1 MSWYQGKKVFIT
13 GGSVGIGRA
22 TAVQLA
28 REGASVMVAAR
39 GQERLDEA
47 VEAMQAAG
55 GEGQV
60 FGSVVVDVTDPVA
73 VEKAAATVLETLKGL
88 DVLICNSGYAQTGI
102 TETMGLE
109 HYQKLLDVN
118 YLGHV
123 HTIRA
128 FLPHFIAQG
137 HGDISLVSS
146 LLGGMST
153 WGYGAYAASKH
164 AIVGFAEALR
174 QEMMLHGVRVTVV
187 YPSTTD
193 TPGLARENQ
202 DKHPILWTLEADTS
216 FNAVYTPEY
225 VAKALLRAIQRG
237 RFHNAA
243 GFFTWLILFMY
254 RAFPRVARWMADGEL
269 ATAAKKVAEG
279 KGAST
284 SPEGSET
291 DEAAA
296 GKE

>member
-1 MSWYQGKKVFIT
+1 MLYYQGKKVFIT

-22 TAVQLA
+22 TAVMLA
-28 REGASVMVAAR
+28 REGANVVVAAR

-47 VEAMQAAG
+47 VEAMRAAG

-60 FGSVVVDVTDPVA
+60 FGSVAVDVTDPEA
-73 VEKAAATVLETLKGL
+73 VEKAAATVLEILGGL
-88 DVLICNSGYAQTGI
+88 DILICNSGYAQTGT
-102 TETMGLE
+102 TESLALE

-137 HGDISLVSS
+137 EGDISLVSS

-174 QEMMLHGVRVTVV
+174 QEMTLHGVRVTVV

-193 TPGLARENQ
+193 TPGLERENQ
-202 DKHPILWTLEADTS
+202 DKDPILWTLEADTT

-225 VAKALLRAIQRG
+225 VAKAVLRAIRRG
-237 RFHNAA
+237 RFHNPA
-243 GFFTWLILFMY
+243 GFFTWLILFVY
-254 RAFPRVARWMADGEL
+254 RVLPRFARMMADSEL
-269 ATAAKKVAEG
+269 AAAAKKVAEG
-279 KGAST
+279 KGASP
-284 SPEGSET
+284 S
-291 DEAAA
+291 A
-296 GKE
+296 GG